1 MDIKLKNKAIY
12 ILTFLIGIYL
22 LSLSALTGYDLIK
35 NQKYLVKDYYFKSPH
50 FDEELLNYSRNI
62 LAFHKD
68 LKNYD
73 KKSDKEK
80 IINKNMIYKKSNYT
94 FKLKEKS
101 TQIES
106 EYEAKINKAQNEGN
120 IAEYEKLILEKDK
133 RIEDLSKLT
142 PFKED
147 DIKNQVIKDTDNYYT
162 NLKTYLNKNS
172 YIKYYIKDL
181 SNNSTYTNLKE
192 NPNEDINIK
201 KYKNSPNLYV
211 IKLPYND
218 GNKHL
223 EAINALFKNYNYEG
237 YFMVLKSSPEHSP
250 LINNYK
256 YYNSIRNRLIK
267 EILLCAFSL
276 IMGLFI
282 VIKIKKP
289 DNLNEPFKIIKL
301 YDCMSLDLKIFMFVI
316 YTSIMAIYITHI
328 SFFYKPLE
336 IEHFIKLSIISIYT
350 FYFVYNIKYILI
362 LKNNKDLLSIQ
373 CSNTL
378 INKMKSKLLNKGI
391 KYKIIFILL
400 LSGMVCIFLLLS
412 LLLDIHA
419 ILIAPIGG
427 IIYLVLLLRYL
438 FKKADYLNEII
449 KATKEMTKGNLNYII
464 TKNDTGELGKLALNI
479 NNIKEGYKK
488 SVEDQVKSERLKSE
502 LITNVSHDLK
512 TPLTS
517 IINYVNLLKNN
528 NLDKDEFNSYIAI
541 LDRKSER
548 LKHLIEDLFEASK
561 MSSGSVKL
569 NIEKV
574 DVTALLKQSL
584 AELDEKLKKA
594 FLEVKFN
601 YSNNNIYA
609 NLDGKKTWR
618 VFENLLNNIIK
629 YSQPNTRVYIDL
641 IEDNRKVIITM
652 KNISSYEMNFD
663 AEEIFERFKRGDK
676 SRNTEGSGLGLA
688 ISKSIVELQGGTLSI
703 KIDGDLFKVIIEFNK
718 K

>member
-1 MDIKLKNKAIY
+1 MDIKLKNKFIY
-12 ILTFLIGIYL
+12 ILTFVIGVYL

-73 KKSDKEK
+73 KKSYKEK
-80 IINKNMIYKKSNYT
+80 IINKNMIYKKSDYT
-94 FKLKEKS
+94 LKLKEKS

-120 IAEYEKLILEKDK
+120 IAEYEKLILEKNK

-147 DIKNQVIKDTDNYYT
+147 DIKDQVIKDTDKYYN
-162 NLKTYLNKNS
+162 NLKTCLNKKN

-192 NPNEDINIK
+192 SPNENINIK
-201 KYKNSPNLYV
+201 KYTNSPNLYV

-218 GNKHL
+218 GNKYL

-237 YFMVLKSSPEHSP
+237 YFMVLKHSSEYNP

-267 EILLCAFSL
+267 EILLCTFSL

-289 DNLNEPFKIIKL
+289 NNLNKPFKIIKL

-316 YTSIMAIYITHI
+316 YTAIMAIYITNI

-336 IEHFIKLSIISIYT
+336 IQHFLKLSIISIYI
-350 FYFVYNIKYILI
+350 FYFVYNLKYILV
-362 LKNNKDLLSIQ
+362 LKNNRGLLSTQ
-373 CSNTL
+373 CNNTL
-378 INKMKSKLLNKGI
+378 INKMKYKFVNKSI

-400 LSGMVCIFLLLS
+400 LSGMIGILLLLS
-412 LLLDIHA
+412 LVSGIHG

-427 IIYLVLLLRYL
+427 IIYLSLLLIYL

-449 KATKEMTKGNLNYII
+449 EATEEMTKGNLNYII
-464 TKNDTGELGKLALNI
+464 TKNDTGVLGKLALNI

-561 MSSGSVKL
+561 MSSGSIKL

-574 DVTALLKQSL
+574 DVTALLKQAL

-601 YSNNNIYA
+601 YSNNNIYT

-663 AEEIFERFKRGDK
+663 AEEIFERFKRGDT

-688 ISKSIVELQGGTLSI
+688 ISKSIVELEGGTLSI

-718 K
+718 N